1 MDILN
6 LIHLANGT
14 NREHY
19 SSRQLR
25 RERVMRDRNNPM
37 EIYSEDEF
45 RIRYRFSKSGFVRI
59 LNRIGDEIKH
69 LDGRGLPLTTEQQLL
84 TALRFYATGSYRR
97 VAGDL
102 IGVHVSTVCRTI
114 QNVSKALVHLKN
126 AEIVF
131 PTESE
136 LTSVKHDFS
145 VICDGKMKIRNIV
158 ARWPGSTHD
167 GRIFSNGSIKE
178 KLHRGYCNGY
188 LVGDGGYPCLPYL
201 TTPFLHPQ
209 NRGERRYNKA
219 HSRARNIVE
228 RLFGVW
234 KRRFPCMGSCLRTK
248 LDNTLNIIIATA
260 ILHNWAIDFKE
271 EEFLIEHSNEEREE
285 ECSTMNEQSSSGSAL
300 RRSIVPQHFT

>member
-1 MDILN
+1 
-6 LIHLANGT
+6 
-14 NREHY
+14 
-19 SSRQLR
+19 
-25 RERVMRDRNNPM
+25 MRDRNNPM

-59 LNRIGDEIKH
+59 LNRIGDEIKQ

-84 TALRFYATGSYRR
+84 TALQFYATRSYQR

-102 IGVHVSTVCRTI
+102 IGVHVSTVCSYHYILIRTI

-136 LTSVKHDFS
+136 LPSVKHDFS

-167 GRIFSNGSIKE
+167 SRIFSNSSIKE
-178 KLHRGYCNGY
+178 KLHQGYCNGY
-188 LVGDGGYPCLPYL
+188 LN
-201 TTPFLHPQ
+201 HS
-209 NRGERRYNKA
+209 ERRYNKA

-234 KRRFPCMGSCLRTK
+234 KRRFPCIGSCLRTK
-248 LDNTLNIIIATA
+248 LDNMLNIIIATA

-285 ECSTMNEQSSSGSAL
+285 KSSTMNEQSSSGSAL
-300 RRSIVPQHFT
+300 RRSIVLQHFI